1 MTVTGSL
8 LYFGFLALPLSR
20 SRLCLLAG
28 GEPIALAVHL
38 QDVDM
43 MGEPVEQG
51 AGEPFRAEYGSPFI
65 ERQVAGDQRG
75 ATFIALAEHLE
86 EQFRANCRERHM
98 AQIVDDQQLAC
109 VAVLLQ

>member
-1 MTVTGSL
+1 MNLLRFAPESTGDGLSFV
-8 LYFGFLALPLSR
+8 LYFFALPLRR

-28 GEPIALAVHL
+28 GEPVALAVHL

-65 ERQVAGDQRG
+65 ERQVACDQVEPRS
-75 ATFIALAEHLE
+75 
-86 EQFRANCRERHM
+86 
-98 AQIVDDQQLAC
+98 
-109 VAVLLQ
+109 